1 MIASL
6 TNSHSTVYCFIS
18 NTQLCTSVLLYYCTA
33 VCMQIT
39 HLLRIYTSASV
50 KAVRKN
56 KIPVSEHTAVFNQI
70 YQGRGEGGDW
80 GTFGFHC
87 SAQSQPTTVRQGSA
101 AYVQASVY
109 LCYCVH
115 VCMSVSKCLLL
126 FLLSSKLVTFST
138 NIYRYFKLTKGF

>member
-70 YQGRGEGGDW
+70 YQGRGEGGGLGDIW
-80 GTFGFHC
+80 I
-87 SAQSQPTTVRQGSA
+87 P
-101 AYVQASVY
+101 
-109 LCYCVH
+109 
-115 VCMSVSKCLLL
+115 
-126 FLLSSKLVTFST
+126 LLSSVPANNSQAGLSCLRPSLGVFVLLRPCSYVRVKVSFAFSAF
-138 NIYRYFKLTKGF
+138 FKIGYIQHQYLPLF